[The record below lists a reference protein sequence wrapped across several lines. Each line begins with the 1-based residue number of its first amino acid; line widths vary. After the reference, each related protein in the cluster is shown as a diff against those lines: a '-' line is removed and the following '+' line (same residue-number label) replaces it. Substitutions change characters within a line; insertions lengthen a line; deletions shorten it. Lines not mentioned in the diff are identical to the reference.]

1 MLLNGNEFCDA
12 IFTLGYNFFSGVP
25 DSTLASA
32 FKVLET
38 NRQYRY
44 VAAVREDNAVGVAV
58 GAYLGGRQPAV
69 FFQSSG
75 LGVCMDALVS
85 LACLYKIPLLLIVG
99 WRGVDGDE
107 APEHRAM
114 GSALP
119 HLLRAIGIAFWVP
132 ERSSVASALKDARL
146 WSLTEKRPSAVLI
159 RRGMIE

>member
-58 GAYLGGRQPAV
+58 GAYLGGKQPAV

-119 HLLRAIGIAFWVP
+119 HLLRAIGVSFWAP
-132 ERSSVASALKDARL
+132 ERNRVVAALKKACL

-159 RRGMIE
+159 RRGVIE

>member
-1 MLLNGNEFCDA
+1 M
-12 IFTLGYNFFSGVP
+12 FTLGYNFFSGVP

-32 FKVLET
+32 FKVLEA
-38 NRQYRY
+38 NPQYPY

-58 GAYLGGRQPAV
+58 GAYLGGKQPAV
-69 FFQSSG
+69 LFQSSG
-75 LGVCMDALVS
+75 LGVCIDGLVS

-119 HLLRAIGIAFWVP
+119 HLLREIGIAFWVP
-132 ERSSVASALKDARL
+132 ERSRVAAALKNAWLR
-146 WSLTEKRPSAVLI
+146 SLTKKTPSAVLI
-159 RRGMIE
+159 RRGIIE